1 MTSTPTSLNLKRK
14 MAAAAAFLFLLWAVL
29 AAYSRYQDQQQ
40 FDSYARQIDKL
51 PVLSQQLAKNAQ
63 LAASG
68 SDAAYA
74 ALADNRS
81 EFTGIIGKLDS
92 SDGSPPADS
101 ADIRVALNEVIKST
115 NSMLQYVR
123 VLEDGHGAAANLTS
137 AVSTLGADLTELKAV
152 VQDLTRTGTPAQ
164 KSPLTELAASI
175 AKIDDPA
182 SAVMRQ
188 EPNPDAL
195 SRLAADIKA
204 VQAYAAA
211 LPANSSTAAHAN
223 ELLETC
229 RKNVELVRTSQEK
242 QLAARK
248 AAASIAGDS
257 ETLLA
262 ASQRLVDV
270 YRISNQIG
278 PTYIGILV
286 PAVLLIISL
295 LMVTKYYIDEMRS
308 RTEALMRINRQNEEG
323 ILRLTEELNA
333 LADGDLTMHATVG
346 ESLTGPIADSVN
358 HTAEVFRKLVIQ
370 INNTSEQMENS
381 LHGGKDISHTLMKS
395 ARKQTREIQKIGDAV
410 EMLHSSIKSIAALG
424 EQNGDRARSTLAESR
439 QGTVAVAKLGS
450 EMRVIDGQIAHSTK
464 LLAKLGESTQQI
476 ADQIE
481 LISDIAEQTSVLA
494 LNAAIQAASSGGAG
508 RGFAIV
514 AEEVQRLAARS
525 GELVKHVARL
535 ARSVQNDA
543 NEVVADLE
551 KSRAA
556 IERSDQVADTT
567 RKLLQDLAK
576 TAKELDETS
585 MSIVVTSKVQSGKVR
600 EMANAMQGVF
610 DITLQNADSSRLTD
624 GSIAEINRLAE
635 DLRGSVAS
643 FKI

>member
-1 MTSTPTSLNLKRK
+1 MKRK
-14 MAAAAAFLFLLWAVL
+14 IAAAAAFLFLLWAVL

-40 FDSYARQIDKL
+40 FEGYARQIDKL

-68 SDAAYA
+68 NEAAYA
-74 ALADNRS
+74 SLADNRS
-81 EFTGIIGKLDS
+81 EFTGIMGRLDS
-92 SDGSPPADS
+92 GSGSPPADS
-101 ADIRVALNEVIKST
+101 ADTRVALNEVIKST
-115 NSMLQYVR
+115 NSILQYVR
-123 VLEDGHGAAANLTS
+123 VLEDGHGAAAGLTR
-137 AVSTLGADLTELKAV
+137 AVSAFGAALTELKV
-152 VQDLTRTGTPAQ
+152 ITQDQTKTGLPAQ
-164 KSPLTELAASI
+164 KPLLTELAASI
-175 AKIDDPA
+175 ARVDDLA
-182 SAVMRQ
+182 STVMRQ
-188 EPNPDAL
+188 EPNTDAL
-195 SRLAADIKA
+195 ARLAADIRS
-204 VQAYAAA
+204 VQEHTAK
-211 LPANSSTAAHAN
+211 LPSDANNVVRAN

-229 RKNVELVRTSQEK
+229 RNNVELVRIQQEK
-242 QLAARK
+242 LLAARK

-262 ASQRLVDV
+262 TSQRLVDV

-286 PAVLLIISL
+286 PAVLLVISL
-295 LMVTKYYIDEMRS
+295 LLVTKYYIDELRS
-308 RTEALMRINRQNEEG
+308 RIEAVMRVNRQNEEG
-323 ILRLTEELNA
+323 ILRLIEELNA

-346 ESLTGPIADSVN
+346 ESLTGPIADSIN

-370 INNTSEQMENS
+370 INNTAEQMENS

-395 ARKQTREIQKIGDAV
+395 ARRQTREIQKIGDAV
-410 EMLHSSIKSIAALG
+410 EMLHSSIKAIAALG
-424 EQNGDRARSTLAESR
+424 EQNGDRARITLAESR

-450 EMRVIDGQIAHSTK
+450 EIRVIDVQISRSTK

-476 ADQIE
+476 AEQIE

-543 NEVVADLE
+543 HEVVADLE
-551 KSRAA
+551 KSKEA

-576 TAKELDETS
+576 TAKELDDTS

-624 GSIAEINRLAE
+624 ESISEINRLAE

-643 FKI
+643 YKI